1 MELEGEYQE
10 AMKFCSPDNYSKA
23 NKVSANWPRDYLVLR
38 QNGGF
43 CNRCITERCLQ
54 NSRKVS

>member
-23 NKVSANWPRDYLVLR
+23 NKVSTNYL
-38 QNGGF
+38 
-43 CNRCITERCLQ
+43 
-54 NSRKVS
+54 

>member
-23 NKVSANWPRDYLVLR
+23 NKVSQKITYDYEVIIYSI
-38 QNGGF
+38 QP
-43 CNRCITERCLQ
+43 Q
-54 NSRKVS
+54 